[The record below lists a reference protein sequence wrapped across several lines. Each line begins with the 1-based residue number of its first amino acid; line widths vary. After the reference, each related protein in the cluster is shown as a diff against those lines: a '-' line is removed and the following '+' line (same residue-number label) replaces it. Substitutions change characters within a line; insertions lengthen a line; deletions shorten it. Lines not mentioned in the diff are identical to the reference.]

1 MFTFQQLK
9 RNLKRDAASLSVKK
23 LALLGDTATQFLAIA
38 LRGMGVEHGYHINL
52 FEAEYNQVERQV
64 LDLSSDFH
72 TFNADYI
79 VVFQSPHN
87 PVWLTGVLTFCVP

>member
-64 LDLSSDFH
+64 
-72 TFNADYI
+72 
-79 VVFQSPHN
+79 VFS
-87 PVWLTGVLTFCVP
+87 

>member
-9 RNLKRDAASLSVKK
+9 RYLKRDAASLSVKK

-52 FEAEYNQVERQV
+52 FEAEYN
-64 LDLSSDFH
+64 
-72 TFNADYI
+72 
-79 VVFQSPHN
+79 
-87 PVWLTGVLTFCVP
+87 